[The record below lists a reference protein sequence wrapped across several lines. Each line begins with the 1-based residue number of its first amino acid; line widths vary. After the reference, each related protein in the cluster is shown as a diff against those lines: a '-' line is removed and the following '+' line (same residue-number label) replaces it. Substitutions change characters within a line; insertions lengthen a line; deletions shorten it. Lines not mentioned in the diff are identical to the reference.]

1 MRPSRSRHGS
11 PRVMVRRPQWGL
23 HGRLSIPHIL
33 LRSRELERRRVS
45 LHRGLQ
51 EARQSRIPSTRIEL
65 SQLWELLPKS
75 EIPACWAGY
84 SVPAGPE
91 SGGAWE
97 TLSSSFSRSRRC
109 PTEDAPY
116 EHAGSNH
123 GRPRIHRGP
132 AGRNRRGGHCRPYRG
147 KTSSRLGPQVSLVGE
162 GEGSGARHFR
172 RRPAGWPIAGF
183 SYDGPR
189 PRALRSASR
198 QEPDATRGPYVI
210 PAPVAECYGREGG
223 WIASPVPRDL
233 LLGGDDEIRRAR
245 HLDVEFQSLV
255 QFHVIALG
263 REDEDG
269 SRARSGGR
277 TDHGAVLLSADRA
290 EDGAGG

>member
-51 EARQSRIPSTRIEL
+51 EARQSHIPSTRIEL

-97 TLSSSFSRSRRC
+97 TLSSTFSRSRHC
-109 PTEDAPY
+109 PTEDALY
-116 EHAGSNH
+116 DLHAWVDH
-123 GRPRIHRGP
+123 GFTEVLPGAIAR
-132 AGRNRRGGHCRPYRG
+132 AG
-147 KTSSRLGPQVSLVGE
+147 
-162 GEGSGARHFR
+162 
-172 RRPAGWPIAGF
+172 IAG
-183 SYDGPR
+183 P
-189 PRALRSASR
+189 
-198 QEPDATRGPYVI
+198 I
-210 PAPVAECYGREGG
+210 
-223 WIASPVPRDL
+223 
-233 LLGGDDEIRRAR
+233 
-245 HLDVEFQSLV
+245 
-255 QFHVIALG
+255 
-263 REDEDG
+263 
-269 SRARSGGR
+269 
-277 TDHGAVLLSADRA
+277 
-290 EDGAGG
+290 